1 MSEATSPVST
11 DHLNAGLRRRGHW
24 DGQRGEVGLASGPV
38 PVGSPSVAFPPLPPQ
53 ILVLWVEFL
62 TGATGAEWV
71 VEGACV
77 WQLESARNDVSQTCP
92 IS

>member
-53 ILVLWVEFL
+53 ILVLWVEFFDWCHGCRVGRGGGL
-62 TGATGAEWV
+62 CLAAGI
-71 VEGACV
+71 
-77 WQLESARNDVSQTCP
+77 SQK
-92 IS
+92 